1 MARTVR
7 STRTDRVRGAI
18 GQSDPRGTAAY
29 GPPWLAFAAV
39 VVAGWASHKLWG
51 TTLPAAA
58 IVPCG
63 VLACTGI
70 LTGLT
75 WAHSAAR
82 EPLLRWH
89 ATTATALAGGSI
101 VVSCIAGVPL
111 SLHAPWTVTLLFGG
125 TVVALSW
132 NVRRLDVVRGEGRD
146 THGRGDGN
154 DLAAQ
159 LGLPGATFG
168 KAKVDGPRAE
178 IVVTTA
184 GGQDYEDVQK
194 AARKVAS
201 LAHLPPNSVRAV
213 PDPDD
218 ASKARMIM
226 VTEDVLRRQLPWP
239 GPSHPGGTMA
249 DPIQPGLYE
258 DGQPEQM
265 WLAGN
270 WHPQRPKDVQPRN
283 ATHLLIMGTS
293 GAGKTMWAL
302 IIAVEILTRR
312 HVALIWV
319 DVVKGL
325 QSARPIVEGVDA
337 LITDPRNAKSLL
349 AGLKRAVAY
358 RAQWLGEKGYREWW
372 PGCGKPYVVVWIE
385 EAPSV
390 VADSSVITEL
400 SERMRSVGMSLVLSM
415 QRASS
420 DRLPP
425 STASNLG
432 AAACFG
438 VGDKGGFDD
447 VKFALSE
454 ATIAAGARPEK
465 WGATKPGYHYL
476 ETPGVPDDR
485 WSMVAR
491 GFHEDDDPLRRI
503 VTEYAGLREPVDDGT
518 AECLGAE
525 YLAARSASPSTP
537 NPAPPERPTA
547 DSAGR
552 EPATQTGAAV
562 DPYLDDDDGEDEWV
576 LPPQPEPDTAARVDP
591 RADLTPP
598 AEEVDLTPP
607 PDGRPALSR
616 EEKVT
621 AFHQLLGD
629 LMAGGQDEVR
639 MADLVS
645 LWERVVGQ
653 TQASQRPFLHALLN
667 DLIELGQVERVEGG
681 RGKYRLRMLVTT
693 GNGHHA

>member
-1 MARTVR
+1 MTQTIRTTRADR
-7 STRTDRVRGAI
+7 SRSGLRKPDLQDTA
-18 GQSDPRGTAAY
+18 AAY
-29 GPPWLAFAAV
+29 GPPWIAALAVIA
-39 VVAGWASHKLWG
+39 AGWTAHKLWG
-51 TTLPAAA
+51 TTLPSAA

-63 VLACTGI
+63 VLACTGV
-70 LTGLT
+70 LTGLA
-75 WAHSAAR
+75 WAHSRAR
-82 EPLLRWH
+82 DPLLRWH
-89 ATTATALAGGSI
+89 TTAVTGAAGLSI
-101 VVSCIAGVPL
+101 TISCIAGVPL
-111 SLHAPWTVTLLFGG
+111 SLRAPWTVVLLFGG
-125 TVVALSW
+125 VVTALSW
-132 NVRRLDVVRGEGRD
+132 NIRRLDVVRGEGKD
-146 THGRGDGN
+146 HHPAGKD
-154 DLAAQ
+154 DLATQ
-159 LGLPGATFG
+159 LGLPGAKFG

-184 GGQDYEDVQK
+184 GGQDYADVQK
-194 AARKVAS
+194 AAGRVAA

-218 ASKARMIM
+218 ASKARMVM

-249 DPIQPGLYE
+249 DPVLPGLYE
-258 DGQPEQM
+258 DGLPEQL
-265 WLAGN
+265 WFAGN
-270 WHPQRPKDVQPRN
+270 WHPRRPKTVEHRN
-283 ATHLLIMGTS
+283 ATHLLIMGMS

-302 IIAVEILTRR
+302 IIAAEILTRR

-325 QSARPIVEGVDA
+325 QSARPIEDGVDV
-337 LITDPRNAKSLL
+337 LVTDPKHAKGLL

-358 RAQWLGEKGYREWW
+358 RAQWLGENGFREWW

-415 QRASS
+415 QRASA
-420 DRLPP
+420 DRLPS

-447 VKFALSE
+447 VKFALSD

-465 WGATKPGYHYL
+465 WGASKPGYHYL
-476 ETPGVPDDR
+476 EAPGVPEDR
-485 WSMVAR
+485 WSMTAR
-491 GFHEDDDPLRRI
+491 GFHEDDDALRR
-503 VTEYAGLREPVDDGT
+503 VVAEHAHLREPLDDGT
-518 AECLGAE
+518 AECLGDA
-525 YLAARSASPSTP
+525 YTATRTT
-537 NPAPPERPTA
+537 PAPTAAGTGQPPTPQA
-547 DSAGR
+547 
-552 EPATQTGAAV
+552 GAAV
-562 DPYLDDDDGEDEWV
+562 DPYLDDDDGDDEWV
-576 LPPQPEPDTAARVDP
+576 LPPQPEPDTASRVNP
-591 RADLTPP
+591 RETLAPP

-607 PDGRPALSR
+607 PDGRPAMSR
-616 EEKVT
+616 EGKVT
-621 AFHQLLGD
+621 AFHRLLAD

-645 LWERVVGQ
+645 LWERVVGP

-667 DLIELGQVERVEGG
+667 ELIDLGQVERVEGG
-681 RGKYRLRMLVTT
+681 RGRYRLRMLVTT
-693 GNGHHA
+693 GNGHRP